1 MGIDYA
7 KRGLRLG
14 YMIRGRYV
22 DSAGTAQALR
32 LAGPSSRVGT
42 GLTAPDPD
50 ASAPAFSRYWRAGS
64 AAPTFV
70 EDLGKLDQHL
80 ATLNTLSL
88 TVRLDYPERADS
100 EVPDTSEDGTL
111 RGHAVSGRWTN
122 RDVDMWFVDL
132 DTGDTDPR
140 MRARWDRDATSVQA
154 GSFALTAKEQ
164 AGILGEPWK
173 MGRVPSSTAGFV
185 DTIVGAAGSTVAIV
199 NSAGIFVSP
208 NTATQGGITGRGFQ
222 LAPEDTGKWMGTVFG
237 YDAALGATGT
247 SPAPCW
253 REVVYYGGSPA
264 FGSGSF
270 IGQAGDPVFWFWVSP
285 QYGCTVGGIRAVD
298 DDGVVY
304 ENGSGSPAVIA
315 PSGLIGH
322 NYDPTRG
329 PLGTFIAVQFDL
341 SGGEAFSFTDN
352 SNRVYARIH
361 GPPLLGATTEEWSAT
376 YGEPFTRAFGSP
388 LAVVEDVWDILDLA
402 LEDPE
407 YLDANPILG
416 TTATAD
422 FAAANP
428 SSVTGFAQVL
438 AAVPQ
443 ELTDEPIT
451 YREALT
457 GLVAG
462 LGADLVWRLDTTVGE
477 RRLFPLWRGPRP
489 GQSEDFTIRA
499 SDLAS
504 LAPRPSVRQQADPF
518 GEYSNE
524 TSVNG
529 PDFIDQPSSVPFA
542 ANDVGLL
549 TRMARF
555 GRLITDPVEQSA
567 TGFNGVRARKR
578 TWNYWSPKTQAAGNE
593 SARYLAAEVDQPQ
606 IWTSADLGGE
616 WMRLQLGDL
625 IRYQIHGITSA
636 VGSVRRIEYSLE
648 AQTVSVSAVHI
659 TEFEPGTG
667 AGGGGG
673 D

>member
-1 MGIDYA
+1 MAIDYS

-14 YMIRGRYV
+14 YLIRGYYV
-22 DSAGTAQALR
+22 DSGGTTQALR
-32 LAGPSSRVGT
+32 LSGPSSRVGT
-42 GLTAPDPD
+42 GFTAPDPD

-70 EDLGKLDQHL
+70 EDLGKLDQHI

-100 EVPDTSEDGTL
+100 EVADTSEDGTL
-111 RGHAVSGRWTN
+111 REHAVSGRWTN
-122 RDVDMWFVDL
+122 RDVDMWFIDL

-140 MRARWDRDATSVQA
+140 MLATWDRDATTVQA

-164 AGILGEPWK
+164 AGALGEPWK
-173 MGRVPSSTAGFV
+173 MGPVPYST
-185 DTIVGAAGSTVAIV
+185 GAWSEPSGDNW
-199 NSAGIFVSP
+199 NSANLYTCP
-208 NTATQGGITGRGFQ
+208 NNDSNGGQSGRSFQ
-222 LAPEDTGKWMGTVFG
+222 LSPEDKGKWLGSVFG

-247 SPAPCW
+247 APAPCW
-253 REVVYYGGSPA
+253 RKLVYYGGTA
-264 FGSGSF
+264 GYGIGGYSF
-270 IGQAGDPVFWFWVSP
+270 SISTTAEPVFWFWVSP
-285 QYGCTVGGIRAVD
+285 QYGCTVGVIRAVD
-298 DDGVVY
+298 DDGAIH
-304 ENGSGSPAVIA
+304 ESGSGILAA
-315 PSGLIGH
+315 AGLIGH
-322 NYDPTRG
+322 NYDPARG
-329 PLGTFIAVQFDL
+329 PLGTFVAIQFDL
-341 SGGEAFSFTDN
+341 SGSEAFSFTDN
-352 SNRVYARIH
+352 NNAVYARIH
-361 GPPLLGATTEEWSAT
+361 GPPLAGATTEEWSAT
-376 YGEPFTRAFGSP
+376 YGEPFTRAFGTP
-388 LAVVEDVWDILDLA
+388 LVVVEDVWDILDLV
-402 LEDPE
+402 LEDAE
-407 YLDANPILG
+407 YLDAHPILG

-422 FAAANP
+422 FAAQNP

-477 RRLFPLWRGPRP
+477 RRLFPRWRGPRP
-489 GQSEDFTIRA
+489 GQSEDWTIRA

-549 TRMARF
+549 TRMSRF
-555 GRLITDPVEQSA
+555 GRQITDPVEQSA
-567 TGFNGVRARKR
+567 TGFDGVRARKR
-578 TWNYWSPKTQAAGNE
+578 TWDYWSAKTSDAGNE

-606 IWTSADLGGE
+606 IWTTADLGGE

-667 AGGGGG
+667 AGGG